1 MLRSAAQAVQLR
13 RRGVQGQRFLPHRQP
28 RVDEESKQRVGDVEL
43 VFGHRRVEQQRE
55 VRRIGKVEWLRRQI
69 VGFGELEGLAVRGGR
84 RQLAGYPQATARRP
98 RIPPSA
104 TYRCGVGDSL
114 KSLNPSLATRIS
126 QWLRPDWSRT
136 LLARRVAAA
145 GLVVLAGVAAL
156 RPDPDGERASV
167 VVAAHD
173 LGPGAALSTDDLLL
187 EKRLVPTIPDGAQ
200 SDIDTVVGSTLA
212 GPARRGE
219 VLTDVRLLGRRLA
232 EAAAGPDARIVPV
245 HPVDSALADLVRPGD
260 VVDVV
265 AAADADSHANPRVV
279 ATGAIVV
286 LVSAK
291 QKAQAASNDRVVLV
305 ALPAASAI
313 AVAGA
318 ALVQTVTLTLH

>member
-1 MLRSAAQAVQLR
+1 M
-13 RRGVQGQRFLPHRQP
+13 
-28 RVDEESKQRVGDVEL
+28 
-43 VFGHRRVEQQRE
+43 
-55 VRRIGKVEWLRRQI
+55 
-69 VGFGELEGLAVRGGR
+69 
-84 RQLAGYPQATARRP
+84 
-98 RIPPSA
+98 
-104 TYRCGVGDSL
+104 GDSL
-114 KSLNPSLATRIS
+114 KSLNPSLPTRIS

-136 LLARRVAAA
+136 LLARRIAAA

-156 RPDPDGERASV
+156 RPDPDGERTPV

-173 LGPGAALSTDDLLL
+173 LSPGAALTADDLRL
-187 EKRLVPTIPDGAQ
+187 EKRLVPTLPDGAQ

-232 EAAAGPDARIVPV
+232 ESAAGPDARIVPV
-245 HPVDSALADLVRPGD
+245 HPVDSALIDLVRTGD

-265 AAADADSHANPRVV
+265 ASSDSGSESKPHVV
-279 ATGAIVV
+279 ATDAIVV

-291 QKAQAASNDRVVLV
+291 QKAQAATSERVVLV
-305 ALPAASAI
+305 ALPAAAAN
-313 AVAGA
+313 AVAEA